1 MGTFDQQNQH
11 VEHQQNADT
20 INNYGVPFE
29 QYKADLTE
37 KEKEIRRL
45 LKNAALVEKEK
56 TELNQKLAKVEQ
68 LRLDER
74 ASYEAHKKDLEER
87 LNRLDQLSGK
97 IPEKLIEEAKLA
109 LAKGDTVKADQFFSQ
124 VEEQAD
130 PHIAAAAEATYQR
143 GKLSEDAI
151 QYHEAFQHYQRAIL
165 LTPGNPEYLSSA
177 ASMAYTLAQYSK
189 AINWNEQA
197 LELYLEQDGE
207 DSADVAGLRNNLGLA
222 WQALGEYEKAIGY
235 LEKALT
241 SDLKT
246 YGEDHPHVAIRRNN
260 LGMAWHALGG
270 YDKAI
275 GYYEQALAS
284 DLKTYGEDHPEVAT
298 CRNNLG
304 MAWDALGEHEKAIG
318 YLEKALVTF
327 RKVVSED
334 HPNTKQAIECLEYVK
349 SER

>member
-45 LKNAALVEKEK
+45 LKNAALDEREKA
-56 TELNQKLAKVEQ
+56 ELNQKLAKVEQ

-74 ASYEAHKKDLEER
+74 ESYEAHKKDLEER
-87 LNRLDQLSGK
+87 LNRLDQLIGK
-97 IPEKLIEEAKLA
+97 VPEKLIKEAKLA
-109 LAKGDTVKADQFFSQ
+109 LAKGDTVKADQLFSQ

-130 PHIAAAAEATYQR
+130 PHIAAAAEAAYQR
-143 GKLSEDAI
+143 GKLSEDAL
-151 QYHEAFQHYQRAIL
+151 QYHEAFQHYQRAIQ
-165 LTPGNPEYLSSA
+165 LTPDNPEYLASV

-189 AINWNEQA
+189 AIDWNEQA

-222 WQALGEYEKAIGY
+222 WQALGKYE
-235 LEKALT
+235 
-241 SDLKT
+241 
-246 YGEDHPHVAIRRNN
+246 
-260 LGMAWHALGG
+260 
-270 YDKAI
+270 KAI

-284 DLKTYGEDHPEVAT
+284 DLKTYGEDHPDVAIR
-298 CRNNLG
+298 RNNLG
-304 MAWDALGEHEKAIG
+304 VTWHALGEYEKAIG
-318 YLEKALVTF
+318 YLEQALATL
-327 RKVVSED
+327 RKVLGED
-334 HPNTKQAIECLEYVK
+334 HHRTIAADNNLEAA
-349 SER
+349 RAQQ